1 MKKIICFLI
10 VLGIAIF
17 LSGCDLDLFMEI
29 DLASFSEE
37 ETEPVT
43 IMGVMNVEVQAC
55 KKNKTDMPSDAV
67 FELQA
72 KIPYVFKGAEYLECK
87 KKGSFDRV
95 VSFSIPA
102 FLDREPDGLV
112 VDEEI
117 MNISYYARDT
127 GSRPLA
133 TVEFPPVLQGK
144 IKSFF
149 DSSASSFMKLSEFR
163 MSFRITPDVTPLPI
177 GVMGVYFND
186 TPSQTSEGNVTE
198 PFVVTI
204 PTYGIEQLIR
214 GSGMFMLFYVDG

>member
-37 ETEPVT
+37 ETEPVAIT
-43 IMGVMNVEVQAC
+43 GVMNVEVQAC
-55 KKNKTDMPSDAV
+55 KKDKTDMPSDAV

-87 KKGSFDRV
+87 KKGLFDYMA
-95 VSFSIPA
+95 SFSIPA
-102 FLDREPDGLV
+102 FLDREQDDLV

-117 MNISYYARDT
+117 MNISFDEVAY
-127 GSRPLA
+127 
-133 TVEFPPVLQGK
+133 VHFPPVLQGK

-149 DSSASSFMKLSEFR
+149 DSSASSFMKLSDFR
-163 MSFRITPDVTPLPI
+163 MRFRITPDVTPLFI
-177 GVMGVYFND
+177 TIMGVYFND
-186 TPSQTSEGNVTE
+186 TPTQMESGRNVTD
-198 PFVVTI
+198 PFDITI

-214 GSGMFMLFYVDG
+214 GNGSFVLFYRKG